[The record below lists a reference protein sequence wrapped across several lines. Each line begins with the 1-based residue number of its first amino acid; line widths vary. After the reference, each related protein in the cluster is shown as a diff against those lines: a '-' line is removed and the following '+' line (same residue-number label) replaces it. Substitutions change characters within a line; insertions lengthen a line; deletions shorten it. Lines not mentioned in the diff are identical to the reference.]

1 MNVEK
6 YSEQEIEQV
15 INSFKAYIKLVA
27 NHAAIN
33 YAKKLKAQK
42 YKIVSLSELVE
53 KELSL
58 SSENNDSFLFAEIHI
73 DNAGDSFTNP
83 KYAKAFRKLSKK
95 EQNVLILY
103 SNNYSV
109 NSISKK
115 FKITET
121 NVTTIKSRAVNKFKK
136 YLKED

>member
-1 MNVEK
+1 MSVEK

-33 YAKKLKAQK
+33 YAKKSKAQK
-42 YKIVSLSELVE
+42 YKTVALSELVE

-58 SSENNDSFLFAEIHI
+58 SSENNNSFLFTEIHI
-73 DNAGDSFTNP
+73 DNARDGFTNP